1 MCWSR
6 FGKDS
11 AKRPLTQRVCQKF
24 RKAKIRPLRQIRLLL
39 VILCLGILEIGRILD
54 YEWMHRKFARAHQ
67 QKKVRIY
74 THLFYIEEMQK
85 LPAFLGISMSLGWKT
100 GEVDQ
105 KIHEKYQRVEAGAYL
120 RVCEI
125 LEKSIY
131 GQQNLEPY
139 EMRTVSAFMKKLEVI
154 GDNTLNRRGRI
165 ELRYGYVVRI
175 MEKICRKTGQK
186 GKTKKNSRKELTK

>member
-1 MCWSR
+1 MSGCKENLPGQINR
-6 FGKDS
+6 KKS
-11 AKRPLTQRVCQKF
+11 AS
-24 RKAKIRPLRQIRLLL
+24 I
-39 VILCLGILEIGRILD
+39 
-54 YEWMHRKFARAHQ
+54 H
-67 QKKVRIY
+67 IY
-74 THLFYIEEMQK
+74 TEQMQK

-105 KIHEKYQRVEAGAYL
+105 KIHKKYQRVEAGAYL

-154 GDNTLNRRGRI
+154 GDNTLNQKGRI

-175 MEKICRKTGQK
+175 MGKICRKTGQK

>member
-1 MCWSR
+1 MSGCTENLPGQINR
-6 FGKDS
+6 KKS
-11 AKRPLTQRVCQKF
+11 AS
-24 RKAKIRPLRQIRLLL
+24 IHI
-39 VILCLGILEIGRILD
+39 
-54 YEWMHRKFARAHQ
+54 
-67 QKKVRIY
+67 
-74 THLFYIEEMQK
+74 YIEEMQK

-165 ELRYGYVVRI
+165 ERRYGYVVRI

-186 GKTKKNSRKELTK
+186 GKTKKNIRKEFTK

>member
-1 MCWSR
+1 
-6 FGKDS
+6 
-11 AKRPLTQRVCQKF
+11 
-24 RKAKIRPLRQIRLLL
+24 
-39 VILCLGILEIGRILD
+39 
-54 YEWMHRKFARAHQ
+54 
-67 QKKVRIY
+67 
-74 THLFYIEEMQK
+74 
-85 LPAFLGISMSLGWKT
+85 MSLGWKT

-105 KIHEKYQRVEAGAYL
+105 KIHKKYQRVEAGAYL

-154 GDNTLNRRGRI
+154 GDNTLNRKGRI

-175 MEKICRKTGQK
+175 MEKIRRKTGQK
-186 GKTKKNSRKELTK
+186 GKTKKNSRTELTK

>member
-1 MCWSR
+1 
-6 FGKDS
+6 
-11 AKRPLTQRVCQKF
+11 
-24 RKAKIRPLRQIRLLL
+24 
-39 VILCLGILEIGRILD
+39 
-54 YEWMHRKFARAHQ
+54 
-67 QKKVRIY
+67 
-74 THLFYIEEMQK
+74 MQK

-131 GQQNLEPY
+131 GQQNLELY

>member
-1 MCWSR
+1 M
-6 FGKDS
+6 
-11 AKRPLTQRVCQKF
+11 
-24 RKAKIRPLRQIRLLL
+24 LL

-54 YEWMHRKFARAHQ
+54 YERMHRKFARADQ

-74 THLFYIEEMQK
+74 TYLLEEMQK
-85 LPAFLGISMSLGWKT
+85 LPAFLGISMSLGWKN

-154 GDNTLNRRGRI
+154 GDNTLNRRERI

-175 MEKICRKTGQK
+175 MEKIRRKTGQK

>member
-1 MCWSR
+1 MLLW
-6 FGKDS
+6 
-11 AKRPLTQRVCQKF
+11 
-24 RKAKIRPLRQIRLLL
+24 KIRPLRQIRLLL
-39 VILCLGILEIGRILD
+39 VILCLGILESGRILD
-54 YEWMHRKFARAHQ
+54 YEWMHRKFARADQ

-74 THLFYIEEMQK
+74 
-85 LPAFLGISMSLGWKT
+85 

-154 GDNTLNRRGRI
+154 VGNTLNRRERI

-175 MEKICRKTGQK
+175 MEKNLSKNRAKRKNKKKQQKRIDKIK
-186 GKTKKNSRKELTK
+186 GKGHNISIKKH

>member
-1 MCWSR
+1 MSGCTENLPGHINR
-6 FGKDS
+6 KKS
-11 AKRPLTQRVCQKF
+11 AS
-24 RKAKIRPLRQIRLLL
+24 I
-39 VILCLGILEIGRILD
+39 
-54 YEWMHRKFARAHQ
+54 H
-67 QKKVRIY
+67 IY
-74 THLFYIEEMQK
+74 YIEEMQK

-139 EMRTVSAFMKKLEVI
+139 EMRTVSAFMKNWK
-154 GDNTLNRRGRI
+154 
-165 ELRYGYVVRI
+165 
-175 MEKICRKTGQK
+175 
-186 GKTKKNSRKELTK
+186 

>member
-1 MCWSR
+1 
-6 FGKDS
+6 
-11 AKRPLTQRVCQKF
+11 
-24 RKAKIRPLRQIRLLL
+24 
-39 VILCLGILEIGRILD
+39 
-54 YEWMHRKFARAHQ
+54 
-67 QKKVRIY
+67 
-74 THLFYIEEMQK
+74 
-85 LPAFLGISMSLGWKT
+85 MSLGWKT
-100 GEVDQ
+100 GDVDQ
-105 KIHEKYQRVEAGAYL
+105 KIHENYQRVEAGAYL

-139 EMRTVSAFMKKLEVI
+139 EMRTVPAFMKKLEVI
-154 GDNTLNRRGRI
+154 GGNTLNRRERI

>member
-1 MCWSR
+1 M
-6 FGKDS
+6 
-11 AKRPLTQRVCQKF
+11 
-24 RKAKIRPLRQIRLLL
+24 LL

-54 YEWMHRKFARAHQ
+54 YEWMHRKFARADQ

-74 THLFYIEEMQK
+74 THLLEEMQK
-85 LPAFLGISMSLGWKT
+85 LSAFLGISMSLGWKN

-154 GDNTLNRRGRI
+154 GDNTLNRRERI

-175 MEKICRKTGQK
+175 MEKIRRKTGQK

>member
-1 MCWSR
+1 
-6 FGKDS
+6 
-11 AKRPLTQRVCQKF
+11 
-24 RKAKIRPLRQIRLLL
+24 
-39 VILCLGILEIGRILD
+39 
-54 YEWMHRKFARAHQ
+54 
-67 QKKVRIY
+67 
-74 THLFYIEEMQK
+74 MQK

-105 KIHEKYQRVEAGAYL
+105 KIHENYQRVEAGAYL

-154 GDNTLNRRGRI
+154 GGNTLNRRERI

-186 GKTKKNSRKELTK
+186 GKTKKKERDIILALKSTDKGVRDPKGFLTPFCVSNEPKYVAA

>member
-1 MCWSR
+1 
-6 FGKDS
+6 
-11 AKRPLTQRVCQKF
+11 
-24 RKAKIRPLRQIRLLL
+24 
-39 VILCLGILEIGRILD
+39 
-54 YEWMHRKFARAHQ
+54 
-67 QKKVRIY
+67 
-74 THLFYIEEMQK
+74 
-85 LPAFLGISMSLGWKT
+85 MSLGWKT

-105 KIHEKYQRVEAGAYL
+105 KIHENYQRVEAGAYL
-120 RVCEI
+120 RACEI

-139 EMRTVSAFMKKLEVI
+139 AFMKKLEVI
-154 GDNTLNRRGRI
+154 GGNTLNRRERI

>member
-1 MCWSR
+1 M
-6 FGKDS
+6 
-11 AKRPLTQRVCQKF
+11 
-24 RKAKIRPLRQIRLLL
+24 LL

-54 YEWMHRKFARAHQ
+54 YEWMHRKFARADQ

-74 THLFYIEEMQK
+74 THLYRRNAEI
-85 LPAFLGISMSLGWKT
+85 A

-105 KIHEKYQRVEAGAYL
+105 KIHENYQRVEAGAYL

-154 GDNTLNRRGRI
+154 GGNTLNRRERI

>member
-1 MCWSR
+1 M
-6 FGKDS
+6 
-11 AKRPLTQRVCQKF
+11 LQ
-24 RKAKIRPLRQIRLLL
+24 

-54 YEWMHRKFARAHQ
+54 YEWMHRKFARADQ
-67 QKKVRIY
+67 QKKSASI
-74 THLFYIEEMQK
+74 HIYIEEMQK

-105 KIHEKYQRVEAGAYL
+105 KIHEKYQRVEVGAYL

-139 EMRTVSAFMKKLEVI
+139 EMRAVSAFMKNWK
-154 GDNTLNRRGRI
+154 
-165 ELRYGYVVRI
+165 
-175 MEKICRKTGQK
+175 
-186 GKTKKNSRKELTK
+186 

>member
-1 MCWSR
+1 M
-6 FGKDS
+6 
-11 AKRPLTQRVCQKF
+11 
-24 RKAKIRPLRQIRLLL
+24 LL
-39 VILCLGILEIGRILD
+39 VILCLGILKIGRIPD
-54 YEWMHRKFARAHQ
+54 YEWMHRKFAWADQ

-74 THLFYIEEMQK
+74 TEEMQK

-105 KIHEKYQRVEAGAYL
+105 KIHENYQRVEAGAYL
-120 RVCEI
+120 RACEI

-154 GDNTLNRRGRI
+154 GDNTLNRKGRI

-175 MEKICRKTGQK
+175 MEKIRRKTGQK

>member
-1 MCWSR
+1 M
-6 FGKDS
+6 
-11 AKRPLTQRVCQKF
+11 
-24 RKAKIRPLRQIRLLL
+24 LL
-39 VILCLGILEIGRILD
+39 VILCLGILEIGN
-54 YEWMHRKFARAHQ
+54 Q

-74 THLFYIEEMQK
+74 TEEMQK

-105 KIHEKYQRVEAGAYL
+105 KIHEKYQGVEAGAYL

-139 EMRTVSAFMKKLEVI
+139 EMRTISAFMKKLEVI
-154 GDNTLNRRGRI
+154 GGNTLNRKERI

>member
-1 MCWSR
+1 
-6 FGKDS
+6 
-11 AKRPLTQRVCQKF
+11 
-24 RKAKIRPLRQIRLLL
+24 
-39 VILCLGILEIGRILD
+39 
-54 YEWMHRKFARAHQ
+54 
-67 QKKVRIY
+67 
-74 THLFYIEEMQK
+74 MQK

-105 KIHEKYQRVEAGAYL
+105 KIHENYQRVEAGAYL

-154 GDNTLNRRGRI
+154 GGITLNRRERI

>member
-1 MCWSR
+1 
-6 FGKDS
+6 
-11 AKRPLTQRVCQKF
+11 
-24 RKAKIRPLRQIRLLL
+24 
-39 VILCLGILEIGRILD
+39 
-54 YEWMHRKFARAHQ
+54 
-67 QKKVRIY
+67 
-74 THLFYIEEMQK
+74 MQK

-131 GQQNLEPY
+131 GQQSLELY

-154 GDNTLNRRGRI
+154 GDNTLNRRERI

-175 MEKICRKTGQK
+175 MEKIRRKTGQK

>member
-1 MCWSR
+1 MSGCTENLP
-6 FGKDS
+6 G
-11 AKRPLTQRVCQKF
+11 QIN
-24 RKAKIRPLRQIRLLL
+24 RKKSSSIQI
-39 VILCLGILEIGRILD
+39 
-54 YEWMHRKFARAHQ
+54 
-67 QKKVRIY
+67 
-74 THLFYIEEMQK
+74 YIEEMQK

-100 GEVDQ
+100 GEVDR

-139 EMRTVSAFMKKLEVI
+139 EMRTVSAFMKKLEAI
-154 GDNTLNRRGRI
+154 GDNTLNRRERI

-186 GKTKKNSRKELTK
+186 EKTKKNSRKELTK

>member
-1 MCWSR
+1 M
-6 FGKDS
+6 
-11 AKRPLTQRVCQKF
+11 
-24 RKAKIRPLRQIRLLL
+24 LL

-54 YEWMHRKFARAHQ
+54 YEWMHRKFARADQ

-74 THLFYIEEMQK
+74 THLLEEMQK
-85 LPAFLGISMSLGWKT
+85 LLAFLGISMSLGWKI

-139 EMRTVSAFMKKLEVI
+139 EMRTVSAFMKNWK
-154 GDNTLNRRGRI
+154 
-165 ELRYGYVVRI
+165 
-175 MEKICRKTGQK
+175 
-186 GKTKKNSRKELTK
+186 

>member
-1 MCWSR
+1 MLLW
-6 FGKDS
+6 
-11 AKRPLTQRVCQKF
+11 
-24 RKAKIRPLRQIRLLL
+24 KIRPLRQIRLLL

-54 YEWMHRKFARAHQ
+54 YEWMQRKFARADQ

-74 THLFYIEEMQK
+74 TEEMQK
-85 LPAFLGISMSLGWKT
+85 LPAFLGISMSPGWKN

-154 GDNTLNRRGRI
+154 GDNTLNRKGRI

>member
-1 MCWSR
+1 M
-6 FGKDS
+6 
-11 AKRPLTQRVCQKF
+11 
-24 RKAKIRPLRQIRLLL
+24 LL

-54 YEWMHRKFARAHQ
+54 YEWMHRKFARADQ

-74 THLFYIEEMQK
+74 THLLEEMQK
-85 LPAFLGISMSLGWKT
+85 LPAFLGISMSLGWKN

-131 GQQNLEPY
+131 GQQNLELY

-154 GDNTLNRRGRI
+154 GDNTLNRRERI

-175 MEKICRKTGQK
+175 MEKIRRKTGQK

>member
-1 MCWSR
+1 
-6 FGKDS
+6 
-11 AKRPLTQRVCQKF
+11 
-24 RKAKIRPLRQIRLLL
+24 
-39 VILCLGILEIGRILD
+39 
-54 YEWMHRKFARAHQ
+54 MHRKFARADQ

-74 THLFYIEEMQK
+74 
-85 LPAFLGISMSLGWKT
+85 

-131 GQQNLEPY
+131 GQGQQNLEPY

-154 GDNTLNRRGRI
+154 VGNTLNRRERI

-175 MEKICRKTGQK
+175 MGKICRKTGQK